1 VPKGLKRVVR
11 DHLEKARA
19 AALAAVEAYNKPGSH
34 FRTAHY
40 IVMMT
45 MAWTALFHA
54 IFFKD
59 GRRPWHRKKKAGK
72 GVHYVHVDG
81 EPKHWELSECPR
93 EYWVDKNPP
102 ERANLQFLVGLR
114 HKIEHRHLPELD
126 ATLYGECQA
135 ALMNFDELLA
145 TEFGTRYSLNESLA
159 FSLQFSKSI
168 PPQRATALR
177 RHLASVGRG
186 VLDFIDRF
194 RNHLPDELINDQ
206 KYSFRVYLVPK
217 VTTKPTS
224 ADVAVEFVPYDP
236 KVPGEAERLKRL
248 TALIKERQVPVANLG
263 FLKASQV
270 AAQVRARKGVPFN
283 LSNHVN
289 AWQHYEVRPGGGSEK
304 PEKTKAKYC
313 VYDTVHKDYVYTQEW
328 VELLCKELADPAKY
342 EAVTGRTLPQAAP
355 QATQPVE
362 QSV

>member
-1 VPKGLKRVVR
+1 VRGASHRVPKGLKRVVR

-54 IFFKD
+54 
-59 GRRPWHRKKKAGK
+59 
-72 GVHYVHVDG
+72 
-81 EPKHWELSECPR
+81 
-93 EYWVDKNPP
+93 N
-102 ERANLQFLVGLR
+102 
-114 HKIEHRHLPELD
+114 
-126 ATLYGECQA
+126 
-135 ALMNFDELLA
+135 
-145 TEFGTRYSLNESLA
+145 
-159 FSLQFSKSI
+159 
-168 PPQRATALR
+168 
-177 RHLASVGRG
+177 
-186 VLDFIDRF
+186 RF
-194 RNHLPDELINDQ
+194 RNQLPDELINDP

-224 ADVAVEFVPYDP
+224 GDVAVEFVPYNP
-236 KVPGEAERLKRL
+236 KVPEEVEGLKRL

-270 AAQVRARKGVPFN
+270 AAQVRARTGMPFN

-289 AWQHYEVRPGGGSEK
+289 AWQHYDVRPGGGSEK

-328 VELLCKELADPAKY
+328 VELVCKELADPAKY

-355 QATQPVE
+355 QAAQPVE
-362 QSV
+362 QTV